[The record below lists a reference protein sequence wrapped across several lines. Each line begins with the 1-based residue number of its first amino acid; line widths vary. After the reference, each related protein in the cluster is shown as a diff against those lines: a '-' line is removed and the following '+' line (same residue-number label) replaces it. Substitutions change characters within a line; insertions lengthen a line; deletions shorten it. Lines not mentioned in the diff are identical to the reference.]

1 MRSAFQPWI
10 EVPASGL
17 SLLLKANIPHVSPLV
32 CGLISA
38 QSVFKGFEGHEK
50 LSKYFGQDLIPELK

>member
-1 MRSAFQPWI
+1 
-10 EVPASGL
+10 VPASGL

-32 CGLISA
+32 CGMISA

-50 LSKYFGQDLIPELK
+50 LSKYFWQDLIPELK